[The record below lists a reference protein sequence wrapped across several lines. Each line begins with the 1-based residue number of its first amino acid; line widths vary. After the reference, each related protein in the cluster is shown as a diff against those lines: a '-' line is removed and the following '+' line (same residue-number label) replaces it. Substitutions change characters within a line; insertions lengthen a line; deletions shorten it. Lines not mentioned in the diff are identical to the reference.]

1 MLKEL
6 VKISSLDD
14 IENAKHRQTGLW
26 AIGSIFRAVAEI
38 RNCYTE
44 NFVLAN
50 NPNAYPLH
58 QDVAN
63 LISLNDELLKLQ
75 FTDITPAMMVQI
87 LDCAECL
94 RTQIFQGI
102 QNNASGFAGARQC
115 SMDLLPAVEALI
127 ACYRELLDQS
137 RHNLLASFS
146 LQTSRDASDS
156 VDKLR
161 ELCTKVQALQD
172 HELTAN
178 LTHLTFE
185 FLKLAKGIDPLIKN
199 SLAFENKGL

>member
-94 RTQIFQGI
+94 RTQILQGI
-102 QNNASGFAGARQC
+102 QNNASGFAGTRQC
-115 SMDLLPAVEALI
+115 SMDLLPAVETLI
-127 ACYRELLDQS
+127 SCYKELLDQS

-146 LQTSRDASDS
+146 IDVQDPLT
-156 VDKLR
+156 KLR

-185 FLKLAKGIDPLIKN
+185 FLKLAKGVDPLIKN